1 MDIDSSLI
9 DILANQRKL
18 VFTCC
23 NGGTNITSLDV
34 DFDKNITAADFDNSA
49 GKAGCTVN
57 FAAAKVIVECLGG
70 IAVGTKI
77 TTLTQPDTAKFT
89 NACWDPSGA
98 CVAPASPVP
107 EPTGALLG
115 SSGLLILLGLVRL
128 RRR

>member
-1 MDIDSSLI
+1 
-9 DILANQRKL
+9 KL
-18 VFTCC
+18 EFICC

-77 TTLTQPDTAKFT
+77 TTFTQPDTAKFK
-89 NACWDPSGA
+89 NACWDPSGV
-98 CVAPASPVP
+98 CVAPASAVP
-107 EPTGALLG
+107 EPTAALLG
-115 SSGLLILLGLVRL
+115 GAGLLMLMGLVRP